1 MGDCVTNSQ
10 SIVYSRIRNSQRNR
24 TQYLILKRWQESTPT
39 LKALALVSVG
49 GIAGTL
55 SRFGL
60 GEVFPND
67 RAGTLAANLIGVAL
81 AAILLVVMERRGIT
95 ELRLLLMPGFCA
107 GLTTFSAVTAQS
119 LEPRDGGTIFLLQ
132 NLVFSLVIVVVLL
145 PLARKLVPVRS

>member
-1 MGDCVTNSQ
+1 M
-10 SIVYSRIRNSQRNR
+10 
-24 TQYLILKRWQESTPT
+24 
-39 LKALALVSVG
+39 LVSLG

-81 AAILLVVMERRGIT
+81 AAILLVVMDRRGIT

-119 LEPRDGGTIFLLQ
+119 LEPRDGGTAFLLQ
-132 NLVFSLVIVVVLL
+132 NVFFSLVIVVVLL

>member
-1 MGDCVTNSQ
+1 M
-10 SIVYSRIRNSQRNR
+10 
-24 TQYLILKRWQESTPT
+24 
-39 LKALALVSVG
+39 G

-95 ELRLLLMPGFCA
+95 ELRLLLLPGFCA

-119 LEPRDGGTIFLLQ
+119 LEPREGGFAFLLQ
-132 NLVFSLVIVVVLL
+132 NVILSLVIVVVLL
-145 PLARKLVPVRS
+145 PLARKFVPVRS

>member
-1 MGDCVTNSQ
+1 M
-10 SIVYSRIRNSQRNR
+10 
-24 TQYLILKRWQESTPT
+24 
-39 LKALALVSVG
+39 G
-49 GIAGTL
+49 GIAGSL

-60 GEVFPND
+60 GEAFPND

-95 ELRLLLMPGFCA
+95 ELRLLLLPGFCA

-145 PLARKLVPVRS
+145 PLARKIVPVRS

>member
-1 MGDCVTNSQ
+1 M
-10 SIVYSRIRNSQRNR
+10 
-24 TQYLILKRWQESTPT
+24 
-39 LKALALVSVG
+39 LVSLG

-119 LEPRDGGTIFLLQ
+119 LEPRDGGTAFLLQ
-132 NLVFSLVIVVVLL
+132 NVFFSLVIVVVLL
-145 PLARKLVPVRS
+145 PLARKVVPVRS